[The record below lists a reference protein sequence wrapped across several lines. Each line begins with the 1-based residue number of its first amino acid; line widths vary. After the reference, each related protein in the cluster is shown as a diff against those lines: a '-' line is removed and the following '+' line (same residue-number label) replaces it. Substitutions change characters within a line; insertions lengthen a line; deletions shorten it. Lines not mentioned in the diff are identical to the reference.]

1 MSNDKSELLTS
12 LEMAEKRKAKGN
24 RYLYFDDG
32 ERKIDY
38 VLAYQNLPDD
48 DENKPKI
55 EGYRQTFLANL
66 KGKGVEVEAADKK
79 KSTAVSF
86 KLFFK
91 KPMCLSSREYYIPA
105 VEGDEESNCKRVS
118 RNIGTIAMMK
128 EHIV

>member
-12 LEMAEKRKAKGN
+12 VEMAEKRKAKGN

-48 DENKPKI
+48 DENKSKI

-66 KGKGVEVEAADKK
+66 KGKGVEVEAADTK
-79 KSTAVSF
+79 KSTTVSF
-86 KLFFK
+86 KLFF
-91 KPMCLSSREYYIPA
+91 
-105 VEGDEESNCKRVS
+105 
-118 RNIGTIAMMK
+118 
-128 EHIV
+128 